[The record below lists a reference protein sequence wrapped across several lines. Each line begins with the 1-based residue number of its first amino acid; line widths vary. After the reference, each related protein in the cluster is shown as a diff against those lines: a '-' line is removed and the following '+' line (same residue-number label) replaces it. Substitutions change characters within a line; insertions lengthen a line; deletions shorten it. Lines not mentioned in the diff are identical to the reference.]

1 MHCFYLPYS
10 CFLSPSLCFYNA
22 QGEQIDEWYRSSV
35 GKESLLPEYATKQP
49 LERPHFYLPDAA
61 YERFMALPV
70 SAAFNQKVQ
79 AINDAHHL

>member
-1 MHCFYLPYS
+1 MPKVS
-10 CFLSPSLCFYNA
+10 
-22 QGEQIDEWYRSSV
+22 
-35 GKESLLPEYATKQP
+35 KQP

-61 YERFMALPV
+61 YERLMALPV

>member
-1 MHCFYLPYS
+1 M
-10 CFLSPSLCFYNA
+10 
-22 QGEQIDEWYRSSV
+22 

-49 LERPHFYLPDAA
+49 LERPHFYLPDEA
-61 YERFMALPV
+61 YERLMNLPV